1 MLDTIDFNDP
11 LAILMARE
19 SEDDCCDDSSESR
32 YLAGTHRAATSE
44 RERGDDMLG
53 ASPFELHEHMLGV
66 YEH

>member
-1 MLDTIDFNDP
+1 MIEQIDFNDP

-19 SEDDCCDDSSESR
+19 CEDDSDEDSAESR

-53 ASPFELHEHMLGV
+53 ASPFELREHELMHA
-66 YEH
+66 H